1 MQSALAGVRLV
12 RVDVSDFRV
21 ELAALGIPTDSVP
34 GFALLS
40 EGLRPMDFVHGGEW
54 DADVPENI
62 APVLGAFVRG
72 KYTVRRHHFRAAQ
85 RSDET
90 TL

>member
-1 MQSALAGVRLV
+1 MIV
-12 RVDVSDFRV
+12 
-21 ELAALGIPTDSVP
+21 VP
-34 GFALLS
+34 LDLFPQDAI
-40 EGLRPMDFVHGGEW
+40 DGGEW

-72 KYTVRRHHFRAAQ
+72 TYKTRREPWKPP
-85 RSDET
+85 RSKGV